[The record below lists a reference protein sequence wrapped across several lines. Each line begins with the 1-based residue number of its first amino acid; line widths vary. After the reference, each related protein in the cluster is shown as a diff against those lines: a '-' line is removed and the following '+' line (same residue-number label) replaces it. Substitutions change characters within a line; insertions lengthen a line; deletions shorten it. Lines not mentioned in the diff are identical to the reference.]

1 MKRWANLLL
10 VALVAA
16 SAGCAM
22 CQSPWDYCNATIGPN
37 GCPYC
42 DFGAR
47 AGSAFHPMGG
57 TPPTTERG
65 PTEARLPAADE
76 EDAETVEPAAPAGS
90 PDELP

>member
-1 MKRWANLLL
+1 M
-10 VALVAA
+10 VTLVAA

-22 CQSPWDYCNATIGPN
+22 CQNPWDYCNATIGHN

-47 AGSAFHPMGG
+47 AGSVYRPIGG

-65 PTEARLPAADE
+65 PTEAKPQTSE
-76 EDAETVEPAAPAGS
+76 PEPVEPEPTAPAGS
-90 PDELP
+90 PDYAPEDPAF